1 MRYSYGNGPQSLAFV
16 IYAGLAIL
24 LGLPFLSEG
33 DERLERLWEIYM
45 TPMFDEEPI
54 FPLVFAAVTSLG
66 LSLIYFSK
74 WFSEFSS
81 RPSTGVFVPCYLSSC
96 FLMLSLTL
104 ATLSSMD
111 FSLRP
116 FLPSGP
122 GGALT
127 QTIIGYEQTAS
138 NTSVKASPSG
148 RWTLRGKAP
157 RSAPYLQ
164 R

>member
-1 MRYSYGNGPQSLAFV
+1 MGNL
-16 IYAGLAIL
+16 Y
-24 LGLPFLSEG
+24 
-33 DERLERLWEIYM
+33 D
-45 TPMFDEEPI
+45 PMFDEEPI

-81 RPSTGVFVPCYLSSC
+81 RPSTGRVCALLSIILLLNALINFSHLVVYG
-96 FLMLSLTL
+96 FLF
-104 ATLSSMD
+104 AT
-111 FSLRP
+111 

-157 RSAPYLQ
+157 RSVPYLQ
-164 R
+164 RYIFLTAPVNWCY

>member
-1 MRYSYGNGPQSLAFV
+1 MRAAARGVRGMRYSYGNGPQSLAFV

-81 RPSTGVFVPCYLSSC
+81 RPSTGRVCALLSIILLLNALINFSHLVVYG
-96 FLMLSLTL
+96 FLFATFPTL
-104 ATLSSMD
+104 WA
-111 FSLRP
+111 
-116 FLPSGP
+116 
-122 GGALT
+122 
-127 QTIIGYEQTAS
+127 
-138 NTSVKASPSG
+138 
-148 RWTLRGKAP
+148 WW
-157 RSAPYLQ
+157 RSDPDDNWL
-164 R
+164 

>member
-1 MRYSYGNGPQSLAFV
+1 MRWTRNKLLACVAGVRGMRYSYGNGPQSLAFV

-33 DERLERLWEIYM
+33 DERLERVWEIYM

-81 RPSTGVFVPCYLSSC
+81 RPSTGRVCALLSIILLLNALINFSHLVVYG
-96 FLMLSLTL
+96 FLFATFPTL
-104 ATLSSMD
+104 WA
-111 FSLRP
+111 
-116 FLPSGP
+116 
-122 GGALT
+122 
-127 QTIIGYEQTAS
+127 
-138 NTSVKASPSG
+138 
-148 RWTLRGKAP
+148 WW
-157 RSAPYLQ
+157 RSDPDDNWL
-164 R
+164 